1 MDCYKKVIDIFL
13 DNSTVWT
20 GYDAKY
26 FDECDRSGTAT
37 VEAKTWAYREST
49 QDIVKS
55 GTVNPTSIGFCK
67 NLPLIGTTREGNPTT

>member
-1 MDCYKKVIDIFL
+1 MDLTLYGSHQFMDCYKKVIDIFL
-13 DNSTVWT
+13 DNSTVWS

-49 QDIVKS
+49 
-55 GTVNPTSIGFCK
+55 
-67 NLPLIGTTREGNPTT
+67 